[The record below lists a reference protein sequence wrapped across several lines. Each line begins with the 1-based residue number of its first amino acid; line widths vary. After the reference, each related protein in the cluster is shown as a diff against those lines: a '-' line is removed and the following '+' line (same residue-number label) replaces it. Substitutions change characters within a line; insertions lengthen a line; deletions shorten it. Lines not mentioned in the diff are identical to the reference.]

1 MRAYMPAPHRR
12 FLEDLEA
19 GPSVRGYVERH
30 RSISPRLCVAYNGAV
45 ESLVRLRAQH
55 IGITGRY
62 IKRFQRDE
70 ETAKGTGGSD
80 FVSFLRKSR
89 EETTERLLP

>member
-1 MRAYMPAPHRR
+1 MPAPHRR

-19 GPSVRGYVERH
+19 GPSVRGYVGRH
-30 RSISPRLCVAYNGAV
+30 RSSYPRLCVAYNGAV

-62 IKRFQRDE
+62 IKRFQSDQ

-80 FVSFLRKSR
+80 FVAFVKKWR
-89 EETTERLLP
+89 EETSDRLLP